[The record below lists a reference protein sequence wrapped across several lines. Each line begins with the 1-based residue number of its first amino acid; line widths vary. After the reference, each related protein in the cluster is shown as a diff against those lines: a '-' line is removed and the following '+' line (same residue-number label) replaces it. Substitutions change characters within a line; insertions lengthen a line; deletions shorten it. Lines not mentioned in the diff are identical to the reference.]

1 MFLTACVAFF
11 FFSGPVL
18 HQLMQGVFLS
28 AHTAFCFLLSRD
40 QCFISKGY
48 DATTHFET
56 TVEDVLDMYKRI
68 TGGPSHTHTHG
79 RMHAHHTQVYT
90 RHTRARITAG
100 TSHVQ
105 ARHGWAVQIW
115 ATGGAV
121 CAAPI
126 CLACMHLHGVGVRR
140 TSLLSLSAKPASGE
154 GGASVGA
161 VGQRQRP
168 CLL

>member
-1 MFLTACVAFF
+1 MPT
-11 FFSGPVL
+11 
-18 HQLMQGVFLS
+18 QLFVSCSPGTS
-28 AHTAFCFLLSRD
+28 ASSPR
-40 QCFISKGY
+40 
-48 DATTHFET
+48 ATMPQRTLRRRWRMCWTCTSASQVGH
-56 TVEDVLDMYKRI
+56 
-68 TGGPSHTHTHG
+68 HTHTHG